1 MRDLF
6 CLFWGMRNRIKIIL
20 IFWLLASP
28 LLALSQS
35 VLGKWVTIDDETGE
49 KKSVVEITERGEKL
63 YGTITNLFRNPGED
77 PDPIC
82 SECPEDDERYN
93 KKVIGMEIIR
103 DMSQDGD
110 EYSDGTILDPKVG
123 RIYRCRLWLDGEN
136 LKVRGY
142 WGPFFR
148 TQVWQRSN

>member
-1 MRDLF
+1 MHDLF
-6 CLFWGMRNRIKIIL
+6 CLFWGMRKLTQIL
-20 IFWLLASP
+20 LLCLAIAP
-28 LLALSQS
+28 LFSLGQG
-35 VLGKWVTIDDETGE
+35 VQGKWVTIDDESGD
-49 KKSVVEITERGEKL
+49 KKSVVEITERSGKL
-63 YGTITNLFRNPGED
+63 YGTITNLFRKPNED

-82 SECPEDDERYN
+82 SECPEDDGRYN

-103 DMSQDGD
+103 DMSPDGN

>member
-1 MRDLF
+1 
-6 CLFWGMRNRIKIIL
+6 MRNVIQTTVFICMLAAPLIGSAQSII
-20 IFWLLASP
+20 
-28 LLALSQS
+28 
-35 VLGKWVTIDDETGE
+35 GKWVTIDDETGE
-49 KKSVVEITERGEKL
+49 KKSVVEITQRGEKL
-63 YGTITNLFRNPGED
+63 YGTITNLFRKPGED
-77 PDPIC
+77 PDPVC
-82 SECPEDDERYN
+82 SECPEDDERNN

-103 DMSQDGD
+103 DMKPDGV

-148 TQVWQRSN
+148 TQVWHRSN

>member
-1 MRDLF
+1 
-6 CLFWGMRNRIKIIL
+6 MRNVIRPIL
-20 IFWLLASP
+20 LFGLLAAP
-28 LLALSQS
+28 LLGLSQS
-35 VLGKWVTIDDETGE
+35 IVGKWVTIDDETGD
-49 KKSVVEITERGEKL
+49 KKSVVEITERNEKL
-63 YGTITNLFRNPGED
+63 YGTITKLFRKPGED
-77 PDPIC
+77 PDPVC
-82 SECPEDDERYN
+82 DECPVDDERYN

-103 DMSQDGD
+103 DMSPDGN